1 LIAAAGRLRKSSGCF
16 GPGSRM
22 SRGFAWPFRIAR
34 GGRPNTSIGI
44 ADRPIGRENPYMGL
58 NESQLKIAAAASA
71 VRLVRDGMI
80 VGLGS
85 GSTAA
90 FAVND
95 LGERVKRGLR
105 ILGIPTS
112 ERTAA
117 QAQALGISLSSLAE
131 EANVDITIDGADEVE
146 EGSLNLIK
154 GHGGALLREKI
165 VACASKRLVIII
177 HGSKLVSRLG
187 VRQSVPI
194 EVVPFGWQ
202 LTAQRLSDLGAKPTL
217 RRNPDGEPFRSDGG
231 NCILDCTFESN
242 MSAASLAQEL
252 DHVVGVVEHGFFIGL
267 TSEVHMAESR
277 GVRILTKEQ

>member
-1 LIAAAGRLRKSSGCF
+1 VAALQRLRAWLTNKKVTHVVMESTGSYWIRSRAMAAPSRKSQLSGGRSESSVAAGRLRKSNDCSWPGIRRARAVPGARGLGLGVAAPSG
-16 GPGSRM
+16 
-22 SRGFAWPFRIAR
+22 R
-34 GGRPNTSIGI
+34 GGRPNTSIGV
-44 ADRPIGRENPYMGL
+44 ADRAIGRENPYMDL

-95 LGERVKRGLR
+95 LGERVKRGLL

-117 QAQALGISLSSLAE
+117 QAHALGIPLTSLAQ

-154 GHGGALLREKI
+154 GHGGALLRETI
-165 VACASKRLVIII
+165 VACASK
-177 HGSKLVSRLG
+177 
-187 VRQSVPI
+187 
-194 EVVPFGWQ
+194 GW
-202 LTAQRLSDLGAKPTL
+202 
-217 RRNPDGEPFRSDGG
+217 
-231 NCILDCTFESN
+231 
-242 MSAASLAQEL
+242 
-252 DHVVGVVEHGFFIGL
+252 
-267 TSEVHMAESR
+267 
-277 GVRILTKEQ
+277 